1 MKEKGERIAPPKVE
15 FRALYN
21 GENEHYCPGY
31 RSVKYKRGSTPYEA
45 LVRCTDPHPHR
56 VKLKVLDGIPHEI
69 PMYHWISELQ
79 SEEQLRQRVAG
90 DERRDGYRAKRGEES
105 LEVAKGLEPISGM
118 LLPPTSG
125 EDVPF

>member
-15 FRALYN
+15 FKALYN
-21 GENEHYCPGY
+21 GENEHLCPGY
-31 RSVKYKRGSTPYEA
+31 RSVDYKRGTTPYSA
-45 LVRCTDPHPHR
+45 IVRCTASHGHR
-56 VKLKVLDGIPHEI
+56 VKLKLLDGIAHEI
-69 PMYHWISELQ
+69 PLYHWICELQ

-90 DERRDGYRAKRGEES
+90 DERRDGYRNKRAEES
-105 LEVAKGLEPISGM
+105 VAVARGLEPVSGM

>member
-31 RSVKYKRGSTPYEA
+31 RSVDYKRGTTPYSA
-45 LVRCTDPHPHR
+45 IVRCTASHGHR
-56 VKLKVLDGIPHEI
+56 VKLKLLDGIAHEI
-69 PMYHWISELQ
+69 PLYHWICELQ

-90 DERRDGYRAKRGEES
+90 DERRDGYRNKRAEES
-105 LEVAKGLEPISGM
+105 VAVARGLEPVSGM